1 MRLTEEAILQA
12 INYTN
17 VAQQDLQNNLNYMR
31 SSTVSMLNEW
41 HDANVSRFL
50 EELELFDSYVQVT
63 SQNMEEVKSI
73 LRSYISF
80 IEQYN
85 SY

>member
-1 MRLTEEAILQA
+1 MRLTEEALLQA

-31 SSTVSMLNEW
+31 SSTVAMLNEW
-41 HDANVSRFL
+41 HDAHVARFL

>member
-1 MRLTEEAILQA
+1 MRLSEEALWQA

-17 VAQQDLQNNLNYMR
+17 TAQQDLQNNLNYMR
-31 SSTVSMLNEW
+31 SSTVPLLAEW
-41 HDANVSRFL
+41 KDAHVARFL
-50 EELELFDSYVQVT
+50 EELELFDSYVSVT
-63 SQNMEEVKSI
+63 SQNMEEIKSI